1 MRSSR
6 SFMVLVALVVLALAA
21 AACSSSSDSDDAAD
35 GGDESTGA
43 TGGAPGAAD
52 GGNTTG
58 VTDDTIKIAALV
70 NDNAELADIGFAVEI
85 GDTSE
90 QFETFFDGMEV
101 AGRQVELTTHPF
113 STITVETQR
122 AACLEATQDEEA
134 FMVVT
139 LGGARPE
146 TILCTTD
153 ENDTLYLASNAADTD
168 TFERSGGRLF
178 STTLDFRENMREAV
192 RVFDERG
199 DLQGKTIGVFTTSE
213 TEESQLIFEEGLKPA
228 LEEAGYEVAEE
239 VVLPCPPGSCE
250 QTEAGVQR
258 MVDAGVDTVFTT
270 INLVGF
276 TSVVSAGAEV
286 GFEPQ
291 YLATS
296 VGNAEADILAQ
307 RMEGAGD
314 AYGGAL
320 IVTTAPREWTL
331 PDGTEPEFGAECN
344 ERYAEEAGK
353 EPAPWGDR
361 DDSTWGAVTV
371 ICSLADQ
378 TQAALEDVGDD
389 LTQERF
395 IEAMEGLSD
404 FQVNNVGNTGSYGAD
419 KHWAGDFVNVLVY
432 DLDCFCWVAEDGE
445 AIPIGS

>member
-1 MRSSR
+1 M
-6 SFMVLVALVVLALAA
+6 LVAVVLVLALVA
-21 AACSSSSDSDDAAD
+21 AACSSSGDDTG
-35 GGDESTGA
+35 GGDEGA
-43 TGGAPGAAD
+43 TSDTGGAPGAAD

-58 VTDDTIKIAALV
+58 VTDDTVKIAAYV

-85 GDTSE
+85 GDTTE
-90 QFETFFDGMEV
+90 QFQTFFDDIEV

-113 STITVETQR
+113 SSITVETQ
-122 AACLEATQDEEA
+122 ADACLQATQDEEA
-134 FMVVT
+134 FMVVS
-139 LGGARPE
+139 LGGASPE
-146 TILCTTD
+146 TVLCTTE
-153 ENDTLYLASNAADTD
+153 ENETLYLANNAADTD
-168 TFERSGGRLF
+168 TFDRSGGRLF

-199 DLQGKTIGVFTTSE
+199 DLEGKTIGVFTTNETTESE
-213 TEESQLIFEEGLKPA
+213 LIYQEGLKPA

-258 MVDAGVDTVFTT
+258 MVDAGVDAVFTT

-286 GFEPQ
+286 GFKPQ
-291 YLATS
+291 YFATS

-331 PDGTEPEFGAECN
+331 PDPVEPDFGQECN
-344 ERYAEEAGK
+344 ERYAEETGS
-353 EPAPWGDR
+353 PVAPWGDPQ
-361 DDSTWGAVTV
+361 DSTWGAITT
-371 ICSLADQ
+371 ICSLAEI
-378 TQAALEDVGDD
+378 TQDALEATGED

-395 IEAMEGLSD
+395 IDAMEGLSD
-404 FQVNNVGNTGSYGAD
+404 FQVNNVGNTGSFGPD

-432 DLDCFCWVAEDGE
+432 DLDCFCWVAETGD
-445 AIPIGS
+445 AIPIED